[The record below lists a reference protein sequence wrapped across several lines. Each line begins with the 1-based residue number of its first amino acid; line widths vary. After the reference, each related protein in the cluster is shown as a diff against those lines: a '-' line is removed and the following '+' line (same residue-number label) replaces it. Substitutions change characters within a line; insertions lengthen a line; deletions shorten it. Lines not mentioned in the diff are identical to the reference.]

1 MRTLALTFLLLL
13 LLAAPAA
20 AQTPEEVRVP
30 MRDGVELAL
39 DIYKPAG
46 TAPGEKVPVILTLTP
61 YHMLYKGLGGGR
73 NSPAWALLDQGYA
86 IVIADV
92 RGTYESG
99 GCWDYGGQKEREDG
113 YDLVEWLGTQDWSN
127 GKVGMIGASYDGTT
141 ANAAAVENPPHL
153 ATIVPI
159 SAISRWYG
167 YAYTQG
173 VRHAYSGESDD
184 ADPPSDTP
192 TDFQFGYGFAPPPEP
207 GTVTS
212 AQQVAMRWNLCD
224 RVEQSLHGYDTEPD
238 YDDFW
243 KARDYLKD
251 AKAVK
256 TPVLVTHG
264 HQDYNVKTWEGT
276 QWFEALPGEKAMIVG
291 QWGHAIPVWDEWPDF
306 LSRWR
311 ARWLKGERNGIE
323 SELPVVTQSTDK
335 EFRRRAS
342 WAGAAEAKARLGTA
356 DVDFFDDGTLT
367 ESEMLRG
374 VCQTRCVHLDLGDG
388 VAGRQIIGRPKL
400 RLRATSDQSSTH
412 FAATLVERTST
423 GATEV
428 ISRGFLNARYRKTLE
443 KGEDVEP
450 GAPQTY
456 ELELIDKDHKVGAL
470 STVELF
476 ISSSSTTW
484 VVSDEKRANNTLH
497 LAGSEITLPLDGPE
511 PAAPLPPAT
520 LVDANAKPGGNA
532 PGATGPAGRPGKPCS
547 HGRAVL
553 KLSRR
558 APRGKLKVTVNG
570 RRAKAVRKG
579 RRLTVTLPRTRTGK
593 AIVRVAKGKRKVVTK
608 RVRTCRG

>member
-1 MRTLALTFLLLL
+1 MSRTLLTLALTL

-39 DIYKPAG
+39 DIYKPNG
-46 TAPGEKVPVILTLTP
+46 VAPGDKVPVILTLTP
-61 YHMLYKGLGGGR
+61 YHALYRGLGQGQ
-73 NSPAWALLDQGYA
+73 NSPAWKLRDEGYA
-86 IVIADV
+86 IVLADV

-127 GKVGMIGASYDGTT
+127 GKVAMIGASYDGTT

-173 VRHAYSGESDD
+173 VRHAYSGESED

-192 TDFQFGYGFAPPPEP
+192 ADFMFGYGFAPPPEP

-224 RVEQSLHGYDTEPD
+224 RAEQLLHGYSTEPD

-251 AKAVK
+251 AENVK

-276 QWFEALPGEKAMIVG
+276 QWYEALEGEKAMIVG
-291 QWGHAIPVWDEWPDF
+291 QWGHAIPVWEEWPDF
-306 LSRWR
+306 LSRWM

-323 SELPVVTQSTDK
+323 NERPVVTQSTDK
-335 EFRRRAS
+335 EFRRRNG
-342 WAGAAEAKARLGTA
+342 WAGADRVAVKLGDA
-356 DVDFFDDGTLT
+356 DADFFDDGTLT

-374 VCQTRCVHLDLGDG
+374 VCQARCVQLDLGTSL
-388 VAGRQIIGRPKL
+388 AGQQIVGRPKI
-400 RLRATSDQSSTH
+400 RLRATSDQTSTH
-412 FAATLVERTST
+412 FVATLVERTA
-423 GATEV
+423 GGDAAV
-428 ISRGFLNARYRKTLE
+428 VSRGFINARYRKTLE
-443 KGEDVEP
+443 KGEDVEV
-450 GAPQTY
+450 GAPQEY
-456 ELELIDKDHKVGAL
+456 EIELIDKDHMVGDL
-470 STVELF
+470 SKLELYV
-476 ISSSSTTW
+476 SSASTTW

-497 LAGSEITLPLDGPE
+497 LGQSEITIPVGAEFRGDPP
-511 PAAPLPPAT
+511 PAAKVVNPPRPQT
-520 LVDANAKPGGNA
+520 TTG
-532 PGATGPAGRPGKPCS
+532 PGAAPAGCKHERVRLKLP
-547 HGRAVL
+547 GRA
-553 KLSRR
+553 
-558 APRGKLKVTVNG
+558 ARGKLKVTVNG
-570 RRAKAVRKG
+570 RRAKTVKRTGRK
-579 RRLTVTLPRTRTGK
+579 LVVTLPRTRTGR
-593 AIVRVAKGKRKVVTK
+593 AVIRVTKKRKVVMTR
-608 RVRTCRG
+608 RVKTCR